1 MGKNYISTGNEDK
14 TSNIVKK
21 NGNIT
26 FTSQIQFICDNIS
39 ALTIN

>member
-26 FTSQIQFICDNIS
+26 SQIQFICDNIS